1 MTLQHTVLFAF
12 SADLSAP
19 DAAEMRQQIHSWP
32 QAIGGINI
40 IRFGEDITGARTKG
54 HQYMLYTEFDD
65 PAALQAYQKHPVHQ
79 RFLKWVMDHGCSPLA
94 FDYDIDQ
101 DTVIWPRLSA
111 DLPKDKS

>member
-1 MTLQHTVLFAF
+1 
-12 SADLSAP
+12 
-19 DAAEMRQQIHSWP
+19 
-32 QAIGGINI
+32 
-40 IRFGEDITGARTKG
+40 
-54 HQYMLYTEFDD
+54 
-65 PAALQAYQKHPVHQ
+65 VHQ